1 MASSL
6 EDIFALRH
14 GQLGTDEFGGD
25 QVRFSRPT
33 IARPGL
39 GWAHRAGGLEA
50 SNHFS
55 VFGAAEAD
63 KKVTIGWRQ

>member
-1 MASSL
+1 M
-6 EDIFALRH
+6 
-14 GQLGTDEFGGD
+14 
-25 QVRFSRPT
+25 RFSRPT
-33 IARPGL
+33 IARPGLGWAGLGWARLGWAGL

>member
-1 MASSL
+1 M
-6 EDIFALRH
+6 
-14 GQLGTDEFGGD
+14 
-25 QVRFSRPT
+25 RFSRPT

-39 GWAHRAGGLEA
+39 GWAGLGWAGLGWARLGCWAHRVLEA